1 MRVIYSEKSLKSLK
15 KLDKPIQ
22 KMIIHYM
29 EKVGQLEEPRARGKA
44 LSANLRGFW
53 RYRVSNYRIICEIDD
68 DKLIIC
74 VVDVDHRKNI
84 YKCWKKLFVVRA
96 LILQITFLFAKIK
109 ESYLHT
115 KKATQCGFN
124 YSFMNKLGAV

>member
-15 KLDKPIQ
+15 KLDKPMQ

-74 VVDVDHRKNI
+74 VVEVDHRKNI

-96 LILQITFLFAKIK
+96 LILQITFLFANLKTFT
-109 ESYLHT
+109 HT
-115 KKATQCGFN
+115 KKSHTMWLLIIHLWT
-124 YSFMNKLGAV
+124 S

>member
-1 MRVIYSEKSLKSLK
+1 
-15 KLDKPIQ
+15 
-22 KMIIHYM
+22 M
-29 EKVGQLEEPRARGKA
+29 EKVGQLEDPRAIGKA

-74 VVDVDHRKNI
+74 VVEVNHRKNI

-96 LILQITFLFAKIK
+96 LILQITFLFAKLK
-109 ESYLHT
+109 NHFHT
-115 KKATQCGFN
+115 PKKATQCGFN

>member
-15 KLDKPIQ
+15 KLDKPIR

-74 VVDVDHRKNI
+74 VVE
-84 YKCWKKLFVVRA
+84 A
-96 LILQITFLFAKIK
+96 LILQITFLFANLKTFT
-109 ESYLHT
+109 HT
-115 KKATQCGFN
+115 QKKPHNVAFN